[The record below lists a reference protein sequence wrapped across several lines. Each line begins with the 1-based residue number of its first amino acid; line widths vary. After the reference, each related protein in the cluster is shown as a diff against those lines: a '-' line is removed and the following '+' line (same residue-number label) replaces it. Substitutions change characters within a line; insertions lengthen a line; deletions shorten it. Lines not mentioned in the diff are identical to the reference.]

1 MIFAFVALFCL
12 VAVATAAPLEDYPPQ
27 PYSFSYDTTDEYGTR
42 LTREESSDVNNNKVG
57 SYSYTD
63 AQGIART
70 VRYTADAEGFHAT
83 VETNEPGTK
92 SSNPA
97 DALYTSSSVEVAP
110 APAAT
115 VVHKT
120 SITNRDLKV
129 NVTRGEIKYF
139 DTAVHRVGDCI
150 PALVAGNT
158 SVTCTIRFDEILAK
172 LVTVTKGDNLLGI
185 VKSVD
190 VDALVYNT
198 TGRLEVTAA
207 PNRPGFVRTLFVETV
222 NIGVRPGANLDL
234 NEVRMSNFKSH
245 IANFVREEFYMN
257 VYGNYQT
264 LLNHAVARMNFVL
277 S

>member
-1 MIFAFVALFCL
+1 MKDFFALLCVIAYFGHAEADDRNRYQESVQDFLGL
-12 VAVATAAPLEDYPPQ
+12 LERDTSPPK
-27 PYSFSYDTTDEYGTR
+27 G
-42 LTREESSDVNNNKVG
+42 G
-57 SYSYTD
+57 
-63 AQGIART
+63 
-70 VRYTADAEGFHAT
+70 
-83 VETNEPGTK
+83 
-92 SSNPA
+92 
-97 DALYTSSSVEVAP
+97 SSSVNQANEFMDVVLLQRMPVLIRETPGLFPSAP
-110 APAAT
+110 LPPYYFK
-115 VVHKT
+115 VHKT

-185 VKSVD
+185 VKTVD

-222 NIGVRPGANLDL
+222 NIGVRPGDNLDL